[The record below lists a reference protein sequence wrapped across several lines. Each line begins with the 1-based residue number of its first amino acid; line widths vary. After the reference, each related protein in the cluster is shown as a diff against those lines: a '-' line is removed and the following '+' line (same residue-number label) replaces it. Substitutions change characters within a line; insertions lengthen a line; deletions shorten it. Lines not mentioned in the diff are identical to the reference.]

1 MNSNS
6 KMQIEAYFDDA
17 TSTVSYIVVDS
28 QTMQCAV
35 IDSVLD
41 YDPKS
46 GRTSTTSAD
55 RLMARVKALGATVS
69 WHLETHVH
77 ADHLSAASYLRQ
89 HLGGHIAIGAQI
101 RTVQKVFGTLF
112 NAGEEF
118 ARDGRQFDRLFD
130 DGDTFAIGSLQ
141 GRVIHTPGHTPAC
154 MTHGARS
161 RSPNSTER
169 RSSSCTT
176 RGRPRCAPP

>member
-1 MNSNS
+1 
-6 KMQIEAYFDDA
+6 
-17 TSTVSYIVVDS
+17 
-28 QTMQCAV
+28 
-35 IDSVLD
+35 
-41 YDPKS
+41 
-46 GRTSTTSAD
+46 
-55 RLMARVKALGATVS
+55 MARVKALGATVS

-154 MTHGARS
+154 LTYVIGDGREQAAFVGMDYKALVRWMV
-161 RSPNSTER
+161 EDA
-169 RSSSCTT
+169 SC
-176 RGRPRCAPP
+176 PR